1 MSEKELT
8 PEELEQAAG
17 GRRTKKANQSLG
29 NAGTAEPTTPSS
41 GGGIVSNVE
50 PLPDPPFQ
58 S

>member
-17 GRRTKKANQSLG
+17 GRRTKRAKQTLSET
-29 NAGTAEPTTPSS
+29 GTTSPDATSTGP
-41 GGGIVSNVE
+41 IVGDPE

-58 S
+58 A